1 MNRRGE
7 HMTELPLPTR
17 LRNVLARKVRRM
29 TDEQFEQFIDDL
41 ESVIRGIEQVQMDTS
56 RERLRRKE

>member
-1 MNRRGE
+1 
-7 HMTELPLPTR
+7 MTELPLPTR